1 MADWQTAERKLLR
14 DKTLRP
20 LIQRVGPCTMEH
32 VLREPYEALIRAI
45 SHQQVHARAAEAI
58 LGRFIALHP
67 HESFPPPRFVLDLPP
82 EALRGCG
89 FSGSKTAAIRDIA
102 EKTVGGLVPGIE
114 EAADIDD
121 ATLIQRLVTIRGVG
135 QWTVEMVLMFTLGR
149 TDILPVDDFGVRDGW
164 KLLTGAEE
172 QLKPKELAA
181 IGEAWKPWRSV
192 AAWYLWR
199 ASDEGKKV
207 KKAVEPEEALAAP
220 KPQPVA
226 PPRPRTPKATK

>member
-20 LIQRVGPCTMEH
+20 LIKRVGPCMLEP

-58 LGRFIALHP
+58 LGRFIALYP
-67 HESFPPPRFVLDLPP
+67 HESFPPPRFVLDLPA

-89 FSGSKTAAIRDIA
+89 FSASKTAAIRDIA
-102 EKTVGGLVPGIE
+102 EKTVGGLVPSLD
-114 EAADIDD
+114 EAAAIDD

-164 KLLTGAEE
+164 KVLTGAEE

-199 ASDEGKKV
+199 ASEEGKKAR
-207 KKAVEPEEALAAP
+207 KAAETGARPDVPLPRQPARRRATSAKAA
-220 KPQPVA
+220 K
-226 PPRPRTPKATK
+226 

>member
-20 LIQRVGPCTMEH
+20 LIKRVGPCTMAA
-32 VLREPYEALIRAI
+32 VQREPYEALVRAI

-102 EKTVGGLVPGIE
+102 EKTVGGLVPSLE
-114 EAADIDD
+114 EAAAIDD
-121 ATLIQRLVTIRGVG
+121 TTLIQRLVTIRGVG

-207 KKAVEPEEALAAP
+207 KKPVEAEFVAVP
-220 KPQPVA
+220 KPQPIV
-226 PPRPRTPKATK
+226 RKRQLVK